1 MSPRSASIKVSKHKI
16 ANRRRPT
23 ERFSGR
29 SYADYRR
36 IFNQILASAGEGR
49 ITLEVLKGI
58 SRTLLQFF
66 GCSAVEI
73 VFQENHKFLHAKTVK
88 GKPPAT
94 SGWKEKSA
102 LQSTVFDA
110 MESVPRD
117 LADRLKSRCM
127 ANKKK
132 ESGQKIVFM
141 FPDDGQPKT
150 NDLGHESARHVFL
163 LIPDGRSFAGV
174 LALSF
179 ARVRTADYIS
189 RDFLNRLASIVG
201 LSLSHNLSRF
211 ELRERVK
218 ELTCMY
224 NIANLA
230 VSSDQLNDPFLQ
242 QVAELLP
249 PAYLYPEITE
259 ARIVFDEKNYQTPG
273 FVTSNQSQRAMLVVG
288 GIERGFVEVIYRK
301 ARPELD
307 EGPFLTEERRL
318 LDSVAHE
325 IALIIERRQAGIEQA
340 TLRAQLRHADR
351 LATIGKLA
359 AGIAH
364 ELNEPLTGILGFAEL
379 LKESDGMPTQS
390 VNDLGR
396 IESAALHARE
406 VVRKL
411 LLFARQISP
420 RQSTVSVNPV
430 IHEVVSFLKGRC
442 RQQDIKAH
450 TNLCDTLPDIWADE
464 SQIRQII
471 MNLMI
476 NSVQAMEKGGLLTIT
491 TQAGNGDIVISI
503 RDTGQ
508 GIADD
513 IKDKIFLPFFT
524 TKDVN
529 MGTGLGLS
537 VVHGIVKSHHG
548 RIDFL
553 SQLGEGTEFRVYLP
567 VKIETS

>member
-1 MSPRSASIKVSKHKI
+1 VNRHQT
-16 ANRRRPT
+16 ANRQRRT

-29 SYADYRR
+29 SYAEYRR
-36 IFNQILASAGEGR
+36 IFNRILASAGEGR
-49 ITLEVLKGI
+49 ITLEVLKEI
-58 SRTLLQFF
+58 SGSLLQFF

-73 VFQENHKFLHAKTVK
+73 VFQEGRKVLHAKTVS

-94 SGWKEKSA
+94 SGWKEKSV
-102 LQSTVFDA
+102 LQPVIFFDA
-110 MESVPRD
+110 IESVSPD
-117 LADRLKSRCM
+117 LVDRLKSRCK
-127 ANKKK
+127 ADKKK
-132 ESGQKIVFM
+132 AGEKKIVFM
-141 FPDDGQPKT
+141 FPDDGQPKA
-150 NDLGHESARHVFL
+150 NGSGHESARHVFL
-163 LIPDGRSFAGV
+163 LIPAGRSFTGV

-179 ARVRTADYIS
+179 ARARTADYIS

-201 LSLSHNLSRF
+201 LSLNHNLSRF

-230 VSSDQLNDPFLQ
+230 VSADQLDDPFLQ
-242 QVAELLP
+242 QVAQLLP

-273 FVTSNQSQRAMLVVG
+273 FITSHLSQRARLVIG
-288 GIERGFVEVIYRK
+288 GIERGFVEVIYRE

-325 IALIIERRQAGIEQA
+325 IALIIERRQAEIEQA
-340 TLRAQLRHADR
+340 ALRAQLRHADR

-364 ELNEPLTGILGFAEL
+364 ELNEPLTGVLGFAEL
-379 LKESDGMPTQS
+379 LKESGGMPPQS
-390 VNDLGR
+390 VKDLGR
-396 IESAALHARE
+396 IEAAALHARE

-420 RQSTVSVNPV
+420 RQSTVSVNKV
-430 IHEVVSFLKGRC
+430 ILEVISLLEGRC

-450 TNLCDTLPDIWADE
+450 TNLFDTLPDIWADE

-471 MNLMI
+471 MNLMV
-476 NSVQAMEKGGLLTIT
+476 NALQAMDKGGLLTIT
-491 TQAGNGDIVISI
+491 TQTLDGDIVISI

-529 MGTGLGLS
+529 MGTGLGLA

-548 RIDFL
+548 RINVL

-567 VKIETS
+567 VKME

>member
-1 MSPRSASIKVSKHKI
+1 VNRHQT
-16 ANRRRPT
+16 ANRQRRT

-29 SYADYRR
+29 SYAEYRR
-36 IFNQILASAGEGR
+36 IFNRILASAGEGR
-49 ITLEVLKGI
+49 ITLEVLKEI
-58 SRTLLQFF
+58 SGSLLQFF

-73 VFQENHKFLHAKTVK
+73 VFQEGRKVLHAKTVS

-94 SGWKEKSA
+94 SGWKEKSV
-102 LQSTVFDA
+102 LQPVIFFDA
-110 MESVPRD
+110 IESVSPD
-117 LADRLKSRCM
+117 LVDRLKSRCK
-127 ANKKK
+127 ADKKK
-132 ESGQKIVFM
+132 AGEKKIVFM
-141 FPDDGQPKT
+141 FPDDGQPKA
-150 NDLGHESARHVFL
+150 NGSGHESARHVFL
-163 LIPDGRSFAGV
+163 LIPAGRSFTGV

-179 ARVRTADYIS
+179 ARARTADYIS

-201 LSLSHNLSRF
+201 LSLNHNLSRF

-230 VSSDQLNDPFLQ
+230 VSADQLDDPFLQ
-242 QVAELLP
+242 QVAQLLP

-273 FVTSNQSQRAMLVVG
+273 FVTSHLSQRARLVIG
-288 GIERGFVEVIYRK
+288 GIERGFVEVIYRE

-325 IALIIERRQAGIEQA
+325 IALIIERRQAEIEQA
-340 TLRAQLRHADR
+340 ALRAQLRHADR

-364 ELNEPLTGILGFAEL
+364 ELNEPLTGVLGFAEL
-379 LKESDGMPTQS
+379 LKESGGMPPQS
-390 VNDLGR
+390 VKDLGR
-396 IESAALHARE
+396 IEAAALHARE

-420 RQSTVSVNPV
+420 RQSTVSVNKV
-430 IHEVVSFLKGRC
+430 ILEVISLLEGRC

-450 TNLCDTLPDIWADE
+450 TNLFDTLPDIWADE

-471 MNLMI
+471 MNLMV
-476 NSVQAMEKGGLLTIT
+476 NALQAMDKGGLLTIT
-491 TQAGNGDIVISI
+491 TQTLDGDIVISI

-529 MGTGLGLS
+529 MGTGLGLA

-548 RIDFL
+548 RINVL

-567 VKIETS
+567 VKME